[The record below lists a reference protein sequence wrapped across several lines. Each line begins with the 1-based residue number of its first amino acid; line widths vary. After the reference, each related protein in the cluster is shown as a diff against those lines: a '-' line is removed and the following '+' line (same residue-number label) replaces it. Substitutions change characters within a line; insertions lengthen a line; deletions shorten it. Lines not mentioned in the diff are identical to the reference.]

1 MLTAV
6 MLATVLFGQN
16 VKQSAHAVPA
26 RVIHW
31 SGEDWTVKRSESRV
45 GPGPNIF
52 SDSTENVFIDE
63 LGRLHLKITQR
74 NGKWQCAE
82 VVSKLSFGYGTYRFD
97 VASGPAIDPRAVW
110 GLFTWNN
117 SDAAYAHREIDIE
130 ISRWMDPY
138 NKNTQFVVQP
148 YQHAGNMHRF
158 DTPTELNQSTH
169 IFTWMPDSIRFQSA
183 KSNVDPLKIGEPI
196 QAWSYTGKDL
206 PKPGGETN
214 VRINLWLF
222 GGNAPIE
229 GKEVEVIAKRFVF
242 SGER

>member
-1 MLTAV
+1 
-6 MLATVLFGQN
+6 
-16 VKQSAHAVPA
+16 
-26 RVIHW
+26 
-31 SGEDWTVKRSESRV
+31 
-45 GPGPNIF
+45 
-52 SDSTENVFIDE
+52 VFVDE
-63 LGRLHLKITQR
+63 LGRLHLKITHR
-74 NGKWQCAE
+74 DGKWQCGE
-82 VVSKLSFGYGTYRFD
+82 VVSEKSFGYGTYRFD
-97 VASGPAIDPRAVW
+97 VASAHKIDPRAVW

-117 SDAAYAHREIDIE
+117 SDPAYAHREIDVE
-130 ISRWMDPY
+130 LSRWM
-138 NKNTQFVVQP
+138 NSANQNSQFVVQP

-183 KSNVDPLKIGEPI
+183 KSAADPLRIGEI
-196 QAWSYTGKDL
+196 FETWTYTGKDL